1 MKETITSK
9 EDAVTFA
16 SSLRLDHG
24 ERKRHRE
31 VSKHKN
37 EPKRKKKRSYENNEE
52 HENYFV
58 SHD

>member
-31 VSKHKN
+31 VSKHMN
-37 EPKRKKKRSYENNEE
+37 EPKLQKTMLYENDGEYG
-52 HENYFV
+52 HYFF
-58 SHD
+58 S